1 MFRGTTT
8 ENLMTLDKPIVDLV
22 KQYISLR
29 ERKSNLAK
37 QYEEKKA
44 RIENDMNDISELLM
58 SHLKTLDATS
68 INTPAGMIIRSVK
81 TRYWAS
87 DWESMHEFIRE
98 NNVPE
103 FYEKRLNQGQ
113 VRAFLEE
120 NPEAAVPGLNVDS
133 TYSLTVRRSK

>member
-1 MFRGTTT
+1 
-8 ENLMTLDKPIVDLV
+8 
-22 KQYISLR
+22 
-29 ERKSNLAK
+29 
-37 QYEEKKA
+37 
-44 RIENDMNDISELLM
+44 
-58 SHLKTLDATS
+58 
-68 INTPAGMIIRSVK
+68 
-81 TRYWAS
+81 
-87 DWESMHEFIRE
+87 MHEFIRE